1 MVDQNTVREKSR
13 MHMRKILIVDD
24 DMRLRQFVRELFSPE
39 EDLQIIGEAV
49 DGQEAIHK
57 AQELQPDLVLM
68 DITMPR
74 MNGLDVTRRLKKI
87 LPELAVIILTIHD
100 MDEYRKA
107 AIASG
112 ASAYVVKKA
121 MMVELLPAV
130 RMALSEGRGNCGGH
144 GYEGY
149 T

>member
-1 MVDQNTVREKSR
+1 MVDQNTVREKNR

-74 MNGLDVTRRLKKI
+74 MNGLDVTRQLKKI
-87 LPELAVIILTIHD
+87 LPELVIIILTIHD

-112 ASAYVVKKA
+112 ASAYVLKKA
-121 MMVELLPAV
+121 MMAELLPAV
-130 RMALSEGRGNCGGH
+130 RMALSEGRGNCGG
-144 GYEGY
+144 
-149 T
+149 

>member
-1 MVDQNTVREKSR
+1 MVDQNTVREKNR

-57 AQELQPDLVLM
+57 AQELQPGLVLM

-74 MNGLDVTRRLKKI
+74 MNGLDATRQLKKI
-87 LPELAVIILTIHD
+87 LPELVIIILTIHD
-100 MDEYRKA
+100 LDEYRKA

-121 MMVELLPAV
+121 MMAELLPAV
-130 RMALSEGRGNCGGH
+130 RMALSEGRGNCGG
-144 GYEGY
+144 
-149 T
+149 

>member
-1 MVDQNTVREKSR
+1 MVDQNTVREKNR

-57 AQELQPDLVLM
+57 AQELQPGLVLM

-74 MNGLDVTRRLKKI
+74 MNGLDATRQLKKI
-87 LPELAVIILTIHD
+87 LPELVIIILTIHD
-100 MDEYRKA
+100 LDEYRKA

-121 MMVELLPAV
+121 MMAELLPAV
-130 RMALSEGRGNCGGH
+130 RMALSEG
-144 GYEGY
+144 
-149 T
+149 

>member
-1 MVDQNTVREKSR
+1 MVDQNTVREKNR

-57 AQELQPDLVLM
+57 AQELQPGLVLM

-74 MNGLDVTRRLKKI
+74 MNGLDATRQLKKI
-87 LPELAVIILTIHD
+87 LPELVIIILTIHD

-121 MMVELLPAV
+121 MMAELLPAV
-130 RMALSEGRGNCGGH
+130 RMALSEG
-144 GYEGY
+144 
-149 T
+149 